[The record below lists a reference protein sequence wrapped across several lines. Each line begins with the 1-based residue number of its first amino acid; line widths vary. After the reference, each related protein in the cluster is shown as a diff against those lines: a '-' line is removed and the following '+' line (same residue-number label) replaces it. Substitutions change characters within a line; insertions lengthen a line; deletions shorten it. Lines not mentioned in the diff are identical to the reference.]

1 MKGIIKVTNSG
12 NKIKKI
18 RQAKILDI
26 IETKHIT
33 TQEELTKYLK
43 EEGFDATQA
52 TVSRDIRELRLTK
65 SSDKNGAYKYT
76 VKESGTDHPANKYAK
91 ILIEATVSRT
101 VASNLLIIKT
111 YSGMANA
118 ACAAIDRL
126 GWTEIAG
133 SIAGDDTIMCAT
145 RSEADAERL
154 TARIREMVKAS

>member
-1 MKGIIKVTNSG
+1 MKGKSKVTNSG
-12 NKIKKI
+12 NKIKRI

-76 VKESGTDHPANKYAK
+76 VKDSASDQPETKYAK
-91 ILIEATVSRT
+91 ILIEATVSKT
-101 VASNLLIIKT
+101 VAMNLVIVKT

-126 GWTEIAG
+126 GWHEIAG
-133 SIAGDDTIMCAT
+133 SIAGDDTIFIACYDASGA
-145 RSEADAERL
+145 SEVDDRL
-154 TARIREMVKAS
+154 SKIINT

>member
-1 MKGIIKVTNSG
+1 MKGIEKVTNNG
-12 NKIKKI
+12 NKIKRI

-76 VKESGTDHPANKYAK
+76 VKDSGTDQPENKYAK
-91 ILIEATVSRT
+91 ILIEAAVSRT

-126 GWTEIAG
+126 GWPEIAG
-133 SIAGDDTIMCAT
+133 SIAGDDTIFIACYDNENAVAVN
-145 RSEADAERL
+145 EKLDKIL
-154 TARIREMVKAS
+154 KA

>member
-1 MKGIIKVTNSG
+1 MKGNKKVTNAT

-26 IETKHIT
+26 IETQHIT

-76 VKESGTDHPANKYAK
+76 VKESGSDHPANKYAK

-133 SIAGDDTIMCAT
+133 SIAGDDTIFIACYDNENAAAVN
-145 RSEADAERL
+145 EKLDKIL
-154 TARIREMVKAS
+154 KA

>member
-1 MKGIIKVTNSG
+1 MTNSG
-12 NKIKKI
+12 NKIKRI

-33 TQEELTKYLK
+33 TQDELTKYLK
-43 EEGFDATQA
+43 DEGFDATQA

-76 VKESGTDHPANKYAK
+76 VKDGASTQPETKYAK

-101 VASNLLIIKT
+101 VASNLVIVKT

-126 GWTEIAG
+126 GWSEIAG
-133 SIAGDDTIMCAT
+133 SIAGDDTIFIACYDAQSA
-145 RSEADAERL
+145 SEVNEKLDNIL
-154 TARIREMVKAS
+154 K

>member
-1 MKGIIKVTNSG
+1 MKN
-12 NKIKKI
+12 N
-18 RQAKILDI
+18 RHAKILEIIKEYD
-26 IETKHIT
+26 IET
-33 TQEELTKYLK
+33 QEDLLGHLK
-43 EEGFDATQA
+43 KAGFKVTQA

-76 VKESGTDHPANKYAK
+76 VKESGSDHPANKYAK

-133 SIAGDDTIMCAT
+133 SIAGDDTIFIACYDKENAIAVN
-145 RSEADAERL
+145 EKLDKIL
-154 TARIREMVKAS
+154 KA

>member
-1 MKGIIKVTNSG
+1 MTGNG
-12 NKIKKI
+12 NKIKRI

-43 EEGFDATQA
+43 DEGFDATQA

-76 VKESGTDHPANKYAK
+76 VKDSVSDQPENKYAK

-101 VASNLLIIKT
+101 VASNLLIVKT

-126 GWTEIAG
+126 GWGEIAG
-133 SIAGDDTIMCAT
+133 SIAGDDTIFIACYDAQGA
-145 RSEADAERL
+145 SE
-154 TARIREMVKAS
+154 VKEKLDKILKA

>member
-1 MKGIIKVTNSG
+1 MKGNIKVTNTG
-12 NKIKKI
+12 NKIKRI

-26 IETKHIT
+26 IETKQIT

-43 EEGFDATQA
+43 DEGFDATQA

-76 VKESGTDHPANKYAK
+76 VKDSGADQPETKYAK

-101 VASNLLIIKT
+101 VASNLVVIKT

-126 GWTEIAG
+126 GWAEIAG
-133 SIAGDDTIMCAT
+133 SIAGDDTIFIACYDAQGA
-145 RSEADAERL
+145 SEVNEKLDKILR
-154 TARIREMVKAS
+154 T